1 VGPFVLR
8 RLLDSLPVILLALM
22 IIFAG
27 LRLAPGDPAEMLAG
41 PDPSSATIAAIRE
54 AMGLDRSIP
63 AQFILWL
70 RAALS
75 GDLGL
80 SLVNGLPVS
89 ELVGDRIGPTV
100 ELAIAGLFL
109 SLVIG
114 LTTGLAAGLRPGSLT
129 DRLVSTFASL
139 GLATPK
145 FWSGILLII
154 VFGLNMRWFPVA
166 GRTGFSDGVFEA
178 VRSLALPALTLAIG
192 NAPIIARFLRNSI
205 IEARKSDHVLTA
217 MSKGLPMRLVV
228 RDYVLRNSLIPVVT
242 AAGIILG
249 NLVGGT
255 ALVEIVF
262 SWPGLGSLL
271 INAIGNRDY
280 SVVQGVMVVV
290 VAGFL
295 LSSILVD
302 ILYGV
307 LDPRIRQV
315 NHG

>member
-1 VGPFVLR
+1 
-8 RLLDSLPVILLALM
+8 M
-22 IIFAG
+22 
-27 LRLAPGDPAEMLAG
+27 
-41 PDPSSATIAAIRE
+41 
-54 AMGLDRSIP
+54 
-63 AQFILWL
+63 
-70 RAALS
+70 
-75 GDLGL
+75 
-80 SLVNGLPVS
+80 
-89 ELVGDRIGPTV
+89 
-100 ELAIAGLFL
+100 
-109 SLVIG
+109 
-114 LTTGLAAGLRPGSLT
+114 
-129 DRLVSTFASL
+129 
-139 GLATPK
+139 
-145 FWSGILLII
+145 
-154 VFGLNMRWFPVA
+154 
-166 GRTGFSDGVFEA
+166 
-178 VRSLALPALTLAIG
+178 
-192 NAPIIARFLRNSI
+192 
-205 IEARKSDHVLTA
+205 
-217 MSKGLPMRLVV
+217 

-242 AAGIILG
+242 VAGIILG